1 MVPRNIKICTVICLF
16 MPPKD
21 NFLLVYTTH
30 QDKIFRCI
38 SREHETRVFYHCV
51 NYAFDQ
57 QLGLKTYKKA
67 LDLVSER
74 KWKERPQKIIHTTL
88 KLNLYYRG
96 PRNVGYKSG
105 THVTIL
111 QNAHSVTFMLFLW
124 HPFMG
129 KVCICSS
136 RPFRSFW
143 DFLGLFGTFWDFLG
157 PLGTFR
163 DL

>member
-1 MVPRNIKICTVICLF
+1 MHQSWAWNARFLPLCELCLWPTIRF
-16 MPPKD
+16 K
-21 NFLLVYTTH
+21 NL
-30 QDKIFRCI
+30 Q
-38 SREHETRVFYHCV
+38 
-51 NYAFDQ
+51 
-57 QLGLKTYKKA
+57 KKA

>member
-1 MVPRNIKICTVICLF
+1 

-30 QDKIFRCI
+30 QDKIFRCCCI

-111 QNAHSVTFMLFLW
+111 QNAHSVRFMLFFVAPVFL
-124 HPFMG
+124 
-129 KVCICSS
+129 
-136 RPFRSFW
+136 
-143 DFLGLFGTFWDFLG
+143 DLLGLF
-157 PLGTFR
+157 
-163 DL
+163 